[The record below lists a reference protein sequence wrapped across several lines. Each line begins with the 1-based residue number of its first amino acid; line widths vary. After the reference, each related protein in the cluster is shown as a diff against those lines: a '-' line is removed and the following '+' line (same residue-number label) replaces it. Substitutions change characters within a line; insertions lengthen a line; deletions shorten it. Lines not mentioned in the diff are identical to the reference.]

1 MRLIRIFSG
10 WMLLLTMLA
19 SVPAYA
25 VVTGQYL
32 FENDLLD
39 TSPNARHGTGV
50 NAPTFVSPGLYPGS
64 NFALQLNTNGLL
76 MPNQTAG
83 QAVSLP
89 ANTQFITNAPGATLT
104 AWVRLDGGT
113 SNRTII
119 GINNGDT
126 ATGGGQGG
134 SRATLQIIDSS
145 GNAQV
150 RALGRRVDSGGSNNA
165 TSGTNFLTLGQ
176 TYFLAGVFDYMNNAI
191 RVYID
196 GVQVGSSTPG
206 WTALSSNTANL
217 VSEIGSV
224 PTASATN
231 QEYWPGL
238 IDGVRVFN
246 TALTTEQIMGLYT
259 NPDVV
264 PNPFV
269 PGDTDGD
276 GVVEPED
283 LTPIRQNYLQSV
295 TMRSQG
301 DLTGDN
307 QVTFADF
314 REWKTAILAGGG
326 SLEGLDLSFAAV
338 PEPSAIVF
346 AVLAGVSLIRCRAR
360 RAASAA
366 VLAAAVGSLAATSTQ
381 AAITVTADP
390 AVPVGASVVTVDP
403 TTAPTGGNI
412 GLADVRMI
420 RQTFKNP
427 TTFDVGTIVTAFDV
441 TGGVGGFQISFYE
454 VENVNADNWAGT
466 GVAAMPIHSLAF
478 PGNLPGTTN
487 RLQFNLSGPDVFTL
501 PARNTGSQGYAAV
514 FQTVDQVS
522 NPGQFRHTNTAASDT
537 DLYLDGRHYTHTGA
551 AESNGVR
558 DLGLWLLGPDPNQPA
573 PGDVNG
579 IDGVT
584 IADLEIIAANF
595 RKNGNRSQ
603 GDLTGDGFVDIF
615 DFRDWKSH
623 YPGANSGTG
632 GLAEFEALLGVP
644 EPSTLLMAASS
655 MGICCGAIRRRRQG

>member
-1 MRLIRIFSG
+1 MLIATFAAHPA
-10 WMLLLTMLA
+10 LA
-19 SVPAYA
+19 VI
-25 VVTGQYL
+25 TGQYL

-64 NFALQLNTNGLL
+64 NFALQLNTNGPS
-76 MPNQTAG
+76 MANQTAA

-89 ANTQFITNAPGATLT
+89 ANTQFVTNAPGATLT
-104 AWVRLDGGT
+104 AWVRLDGGS

-126 ATGGGQGG
+126 ATSNGQGAA
-134 SRATLQIIDSS
+134 RATLQVIDSS

-150 RALGRRVDSGGSNNA
+150 RALGRRIDSGGSASAN
-165 TSGTNFLTLGQ
+165 SGSNFLTIGQ
-176 TYFLAGVFDYMNNAI
+176 TYFLAGVFDYMNSAI

-196 GVQVGSSTPG
+196 GVEVGSSSPSG
-206 WTALSSNTANL
+206 WGALSANSANL
-217 VSEIGSV
+217 VAEIGSV
-224 PTASATN
+224 PTASASN

-238 IDGVRVFN
+238 IDGARIFN
-246 TALTTEQIMGLYT
+246 TALTAEQIMGLYT

-264 PNPFV
+264 PNPFT

-276 GVVEPED
+276 GVVELED
-283 LTPIRQNYLQSV
+283 LTPIRQNYLQAV
-295 TMRSQG
+295 TMRTQG

-326 SLEGLDLSFAAV
+326 SLEGLDLRFAVV
-338 PEPSAIVF
+338 PEPSTILL
-346 AVLAGVSLIRCRAR
+346 VLWTGLGWIRHRAR
-360 RAASAA
+360 RATT
-366 VLAAAVGSLAATSTQ
+366 AAAVTLALGALAASSAE
-381 AAITVTADP
+381 AAISVTADP
-390 AVPVGASVVTVDP
+390 PVPVGANVGTVDP
-403 TTAPTGGNI
+403 LTAASTGNI

-420 RQTFKNP
+420 RQTFKNAA
-427 TTFDVGTIVTAFDV
+427 TFDVGTIVTAFDV

-454 VENVNADNWAGT
+454 VADVNADDWSGT
-466 GVAAMPIHSLAF
+466 GVAATPIHSLAF

-487 RLQFNLSGPDVFTL
+487 RLQFNLSGPDVFNL
-501 PARNTGSQGYAAV
+501 PARDSGSEGYAVV

-522 NPGQFRHTNTAASDT
+522 NPGQFRHTNTAESDP
-537 DLYLDGRHYTHTGA
+537 DLYADGRHFTHQGQ
-551 AESNGVR
+551 SNGGVR
-558 DLGLWLLGPDPNQPA
+558 DLGFWLLGPDPNLPA

-603 GDLTGDGFVDIF
+603 GDLTGDGFIDLY

-623 YPGANSGTG
+623 YPGANSGSG
-632 GLAEFEALLGVP
+632 GLADFEALLGVP
-644 EPSTLLMAASS
+644 EPSTGILACAALLAGGAAT
-655 MGICCGAIRRRRQG
+655 RRRLNRK